1 MHKLLTRQVRKA
13 GPDGKPDL
21 DALLAIIDRTYEE
34 FDRERHLNDRSAK
47 LMEEEL
53 RAANIQA
60 QREHDS
66 VLAAILTRA
75 SDGMLVTR
83 DGGVIETANMA
94 AELQFG
100 APAGGLAGLHLR
112 RFIPEIGDNA
122 TALGGPDT
130 DAARESSALTLDGR
144 NFPVEFSASLLETAG
159 GFRQLWTVRDI
170 SERMRAQRD
179 IVETRMRFQDFAEA
193 SSDYFWEMDPTLTR
207 VTSQGGTQDELAAKL
222 PAMLAPLGGTPMAGL
237 AQESWIELRRK
248 LTARQPFR
256 DLRLSL
262 RNSGSSLYVSLSGKP
277 VFDLDGRFRG
287 YRGTGRDITR
297 EILAQEAAHRAE
309 RRLIEAMDSAP
320 SAIALVDSRL
330 ILVSGNSALEDLA
343 PAKREKLDVG
353 RPFSAYLASVLEDT
367 DLRSDEMT
375 PADFIN
381 RLIESGE
388 TREVRINEHWHMVA
402 ARRLSDGGAVFN
414 FSDITTLKTREAELA
429 EAKATAE
436 AASHFKSQFLATM
449 SHELRTPLNAILGFS
464 EVIRDGV
471 FGTGETA
478 WPKYMQYAGS
488 IHSSG
493 RHLLSLISEI
503 LDLSKI
509 EAGSYVL
516 DIETLDLRD
525 TVTSAC
531 AIMAPAA
538 QKGEITLQWH
548 QPEAPVWVAVDER
561 ALRQIT
567 LNLMAN
573 AVKFTPP
580 EGRVTMQLA
589 FVGNEMELSVTD
601 TGVGIAP
608 EDHGKVFQLF
618 RQVDSS
624 IRRRHEGTGL
634 GLAITKKLVDL
645 HGGSI
650 GFESALGRG
659 TTMRVR
665 LPLAQA
671 PALIQP
677 ILEKTA

>member
-1 MHKLLTRQVRKA
+1 
-13 GPDGKPDL
+13 L

-34 FDRERHLNDRSAK
+34 FDRERHLNDRAAK

-53 RAANIQA
+53 RAANKQA

-66 VLAAILTRA
+66 ILAAILKKA

-83 DGGVIETANMA
+83 ESGVIETANTA

-100 APAGGLAGLHLR
+100 APAGGLTGQPLR
-112 RFIPEIGDNA
+112 RFLPDIGE
-122 TALGGPDT
+122 TAAASPGGADT
-130 DAARESSALTLDGR
+130 DAARESTARTFDGR
-144 NFPVEFSASLLETAG
+144 TFPVEFSASVLETGG

-170 SERMRAQRD
+170 TERMRAQRD

-193 SSDYFWEMDPTLTR
+193 SSDYFWEMDASLTR
-207 VTSQGGTQDELAAKL
+207 VTAQGGTQDELAAKL
-222 PAMLAPLGGTPMAGL
+222 PFMLAPPGGTPMPGL
-237 AQESWIELRRK
+237 SPESWVEIRRN

-256 DLRLSL
+256 DLRLAL
-262 RNSGSSLYVSLSGKP
+262 KENSSALYVSLSGKP

-309 RRLIEAMDSAP
+309 RRLIEAMDGAP
-320 SAIALVDSRL
+320 SAIALVDWRL
-330 ILVSGNSALEDLA
+330 NLVSGNSALEELA
-343 PAKREKLDVG
+343 PGKGEQLDIG
-353 RPFSAYLASVLEDT
+353 RPFPAFLASVLDERSG
-367 DLRSDEMT
+367 LREDEMT
-375 PADFIN
+375 PSDFIN
-381 RLIESGE
+381 SLIKSGD
-388 TREVRINEHWHMVA
+388 TREVKIGDRWHLVA

-414 FSDITTLKTREAELA
+414 FSDITTLKAREGELA
-429 EAKATAE
+429 EAKAAAE

-471 FGTGETA
+471 FGAGDSA

-531 AIMAPAA
+531 AIMSPAA
-538 QKGEITLQWH
+538 QKGEVTLDW
-548 QPEAPVWVAVDER
+548 QPPEDPVWVAVDDR

-573 AVKFTPP
+573 AVKFTPA
-580 EGRVTMQLA
+580 EGRVILKVRTLGST
-589 FVGNEMELSVTD
+589 VELLVSD

-645 HGGSI
+645 HGGDIS
-650 GFESALGRG
+650 FDSELGRG

-665 LPLAQA
+665 LPLAHA
-671 PALIQP
+671 PAQEKNERM
-677 ILEKTA
+677 LEKAAG